1 LVLFFYFRERR
12 KKNKFWVAI
21 LFTSSKSFLEVPGIY
36 SVSTRFSFAF
46 DDDERVGPAPTT
58 HARHSIP
65 VLAAYLSWK
74 IYIFYD
80 YVYLKNFPGFLSLS
94 LVTCC
99 TQRIFQRRGPDGEV
113 MMMCTYSIY
122 SSFFSF
128 DSNQSLSLRFGEMKK
143 KKEPGGAD
151 EMMLFGMEKSACGA
165 F

>member
-1 LVLFFYFRERR
+1 MFTFAFSLNSVWNRQLKCFVFTVVHFGFIFLFRERR

-80 YVYLKNFPGFLSLS
+80 YVYLKNSPGFLSLSLS

-113 MMMCTYSIY
+113 MMMCTY
-122 SSFFSF
+122 
-128 DSNQSLSLRFGEMKK
+128 LSLIHI
-143 KKEPGGAD
+143 
-151 EMMLFGMEKSACGA
+151 
-165 F
+165 